1 MPFFIKTVKRFTET
15 SYLVEAMNA
24 EEATGADG
32 EYLGVCDIDIQ
43 EDHLVPCSPE
53 GVVMWHMKDNVI
65 ATVEVSEPYETEAAA
80 RESDDAWTE
89 WR

>member
-15 SYLVEAMNA
+15 VYLVEAPNA

-32 EYLGVCDIDIQ
+32 EYLGVRDNDILA
-43 EDHLVPCSPE
+43 DHLVPCSSE
-53 GVVMWHMKDNVI
+53 DVI
-65 ATVEVSEPYETEAAA
+65 ATVEVSEPYETEEAA
-80 RESDDAWTE
+80 RESDEAWTE